1 MKNSEEKNFPVADM
15 KKILDK
21 NPNRFLLSVAIA
33 KRARQ
38 IKEGA
43 KPFVEYDPEMPFSSV
58 YLAMKEYE
66 LGFFDIN
73 VKTSNA
79 SEDEDLLESLE
90 KTMEDELAQEEAE
103 IQQDDKKAKEA
114 KAKPKSKSLAA

>member
-1 MKNSEEKNFPVADM
+1 MKNTESINFPVSDM

-43 KPFVEYDPEMPFSSV
+43 KPFIEYDPETPFSSV
-58 YLAMKEYE
+58 YLALKEYE
-66 LGFFDIN
+66 LGFFDIDM
-73 VKTSNA
+73 KSA
-79 SEDEDLLESLE
+79 SDSEDEDLLESLE
-90 KTMEDELAQEEAE
+90 KSMEDELAVEEVE
-103 IQQDDKKAKEA
+103 LQSDEKKAKES
-114 KAKPKSKSLAA
+114 KSKPKSKSLAA